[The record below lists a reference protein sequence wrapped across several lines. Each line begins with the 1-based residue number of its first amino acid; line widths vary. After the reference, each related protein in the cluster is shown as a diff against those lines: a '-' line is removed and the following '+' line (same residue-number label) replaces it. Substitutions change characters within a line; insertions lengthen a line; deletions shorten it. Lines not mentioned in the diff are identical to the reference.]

1 MSKNE
6 KSKIVLENTFFDF
19 FENKIQKYLNIHYI
33 ILYNGCYI
41 IYSISSLFVSN
52 FPDILYMLN
61 SKYIF

>member
-1 MSKNE
+1 M
-6 KSKIVLENTFFDF
+6 KSRKYFWKTRFFDF
-19 FENKIQKYLNIHYI
+19 FENHIQKYLNIHYI

-52 FPDILYMLN
+52 FLDILCMLN